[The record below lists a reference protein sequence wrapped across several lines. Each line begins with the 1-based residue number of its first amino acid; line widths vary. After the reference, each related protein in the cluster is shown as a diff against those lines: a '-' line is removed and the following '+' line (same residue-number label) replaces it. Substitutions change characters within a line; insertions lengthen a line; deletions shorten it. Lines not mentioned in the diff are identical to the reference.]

1 MIRELEANDIN
12 KVMEIWKHATIEAHS
27 FIDKE
32 YWLDK
37 YNEVKGVYIP
47 MSKTFI
53 YEESNDIK
61 GFISILNDDFIG
73 ALFVDVSSQGKGIG
87 SQLVDFVKGRYH
99 TLSLAVYENNK
110 KAVEFYKSIGFILY
124 EEKID
129 EDTNEKELI
138 MRYEY

>member
-12 KVMEIWKHATIEAHS
+12 KVMEIWKYATIEAHN
-27 FIDKE
+27 FINKE

-37 YNEVKGVYIP
+37 YNEVKDVYIP

-73 ALFVDVSSQGKGIG
+73 ALFVDISSQGKGIG
-87 SQLVDFVKGRYH
+87 SQLVDFAKKRCH
-99 TLSLAVYENNK
+99 ALSLAVYENNK

-129 EDTNEKELI
+129 EATNEKELI
-138 MRYEY
+138 MRYE

>member
-1 MIRELEANDIN
+1 MIRELETNDIN
-12 KVMEIWKHATIEAHS
+12 KVMEIWKHATIEAHN
-27 FIDKE
+27 FINKE

-37 YNEVKGVYIP
+37 YNEVKNVYIP

-53 YEESNDIK
+53 YEEDNDIK

-73 ALFVDVSSQGKGIG
+73 ALFVDISSQGKGIG
-87 SQLVDFVKGRYH
+87 SELIDFVKERYNK
-99 TLSLAVYENNK
+99 LSLDVYKNNK

-138 MRYEY
+138 MRYE

>member
-27 FIDKE
+27 FIKKE

-37 YNEVKGVYIP
+37 YNEVKDVYIP

-53 YEESNDIK
+53 YEESNGTK

-87 SQLVDFVKGRYH
+87 SQLVEFAKKRYH
-99 TLSLAVYENNK
+99 TLSLAVYESNK
-110 KAVEFYKSIGFILY
+110 KAVEFYKNVGFVLY

-129 EDTNEKELI
+129 EVTNEKELI
-138 MRYEY
+138 MGWK

>member
-1 MIRELEANDIN
+1 MIRELEVNDIN
-12 KVMEIWKHATIEAHS
+12 KVMEIWKYATIEAHS
-27 FIDKE
+27 FINKE

-37 YNEVKGVYIP
+37 YNEVKDVYIP

-73 ALFVDVSSQGKGIG
+73 ALFVDISSQGKGIG
-87 SQLVDFVKGRYH
+87 SQLVDFAKKRCH

-110 KAVEFYKSIGFILY
+110 KAVEFYKSIGFVLY

-129 EDTNEKELI
+129 EATNEKELI
-138 MRYEY
+138 MRYE

>member
-1 MIRELEANDIN
+1 MIRELEASDIN
-12 KVMEIWKHATIEAHS
+12 RVMEIWKHATIEAHS

-32 YWLDK
+32 YWLGK
-37 YNEVKGVYIP
+37 YNDVKDIYIP

-73 ALFVDVSSQGKGIG
+73 ALFVDISSQRKGIG
-87 SQLVDFVKGRYH
+87 GQLVDFAKKRYNN
-99 TLSLAVYENNK
+99 LSLAVYKNNT
-110 KAVEFYKSIGFILY
+110 KAVEFYKSAGFILD

-138 MRYEY
+138 MIWE

>member
-1 MIRELEANDIN
+1 MIRQLEANDIN

-27 FIDKE
+27 FINKE

-37 YNEVKGVYIP
+37 YNEVKDVYIP
-47 MSKTFI
+47 MSKTFV

-73 ALFVDVSSQGKGIG
+73 ALFVDIFSQGKGIG
-87 SQLVDFVKGRYH
+87 SQLVHFAKERYH
-99 TLSLAVYENNK
+99 SLSLAVYKNNK
-110 KAVEFYKSIGFILY
+110 KAVEFYKSIGFVLY

-129 EDTNEKELI
+129 EGNNEKELI

>member
-1 MIRELEANDIN
+1 MIRELEVNDIN
-12 KVMEIWKHATIEAHS
+12 KVMEIWKYATIEAHN
-27 FIDKE
+27 FINKE

-37 YNEVKGVYIP
+37 YNEVKDVYIP

-73 ALFVDVSSQGKGIG
+73 ALFVDISSQGKGIG
-87 SQLVDFVKGRYH
+87 SQLVDFAKKRCH

-110 KAVEFYKSIGFILY
+110 KAVEFYKSIGFVLY

-129 EDTNEKELI
+129 EGTNEKELI
-138 MRYEY
+138 MTFK

>member
-27 FIDKE
+27 FINKE

-37 YNEVKGVYIP
+37 YNEVKDVYIP
-47 MSKTFI
+47 MSKTFV

-73 ALFVDVSSQGKGIG
+73 ALFVDIFSQGKGIG
-87 SQLVDFVKGRYH
+87 SQLVRFAKERYH
-99 TLSLAVYENNK
+99 TLSLAVYKNNK
-110 KAVEFYKSIGFILY
+110 KAIEFYKGTGFVLD

-129 EDTNEKELI
+129 EGTNEKELI
-138 MRYEY
+138 MTCK

>member
-1 MIRELEANDIN
+1 MIRELETNDIN

-61 GFISILNDDFIG
+61 GFISILNNDFIG

-87 SQLVDFVKGRYH
+87 SQLVDFVKERYH

-138 MRYEY
+138 MRCEY